1 MTPHSPRRADCN
13 TDRQT
18 DRNAQRAA
26 VRSRP
31 VPDLRPLALTLA
43 LSGAAIIA
51 GTLMAGAQEAQT
63 TIAHAYSNFGEVKYG
78 PDATHLDYVNPEAP
92 KGGEISI
99 AAMGTFDSFNQY
111 SRKGVPAALNTIGS
125 EAILTSTAD
134 DAYGMYCLLCETLE
148 YPEDL
153 KWVTF
158 NLRDDVTFSD
168 GTPMTAEDVLYSF
181 NLFLEQGITEYRAI
195 VQGFIE
201 DAEIIDPHTIRFTF
215 TDQAPLRE
223 RIGFAGGTPVFS
235 KAWFEE
241 TGQRLD
247 DSSDQPFVSTGAY
260 VLDSFDYNRQVV
272 YKRNPDY
279 WGADHPMMV
288 GRSNFDQ
295 IRVEYFADSQAAF
308 EAFKAGAYTFREESS
323 SLIWAT
329 GYENFPNLQNGHVVK
344 TEFADGTVGTAQS
357 FVFNLDRE
365 VWQDKRVRDAVGM
378 MFNFEWSNEALF
390 YGLYSR
396 VDSFWPGSE
405 LAARDAPTEAEVALL
420 KPLVDEGLLD
430 ASILTEEAPVPPV
443 NDAAQNRPGRGMF
456 RQALGLLNEAGWE
469 AGSDGRLRK
478 DGQTLDLTIVSFD
491 PSFDRILNPYIENL
505 QQLGVNAKL
514 ERVDNA
520 QYIERR
526 RSGAFDMVSHGF
538 AMGFEPGIGL
548 EQWFASKTADDS
560 SRNLMRLRNEAVDKL
575 IPAVVAAKDLDELQT
590 SVHALDRVLRSIGF
604 MVPQWFKPVYT
615 VAYYDQYGHPE
626 AMPPYDLGYMDFWW
640 YDEAKH
646 DALVSAGVLR

>member
-1 MTPHSPRRADCN
+1 MTPHASRRNDPRNPAPRG
-13 TDRQT
+13 Q
-18 DRNAQRAA
+18 AQAA
-26 VRSRP
+26 TRIFS
-31 VPDLRPLALTLA
+31 DLRSVALTLA
-43 LSGAAIIA
+43 LSGAVVLAGTIIA
-51 GTLMAGAQEAQT
+51 RGQDAGQDAQT
-63 TIAHAYSNFGEVKYG
+63 TVTHAYSNFGEVKYG
-78 PDATHLDYVNPEAP
+78 PDFPHLDYVNPDAP

-99 AAMGTFDSFNQY
+99 SSMGTFDSFNQY

-125 EAILTSTAD
+125 EAILAATAD
-134 DAYGMYCLLCETLE
+134 DAYSAYCLLCTTME

-195 VQGFIE
+195 VEGFIE
-201 DAEIIDPHTIRFTF
+201 GVEVLDPHTITFTF
-215 TDQAPLRE
+215 TDQAPIRE
-223 RIGFAGGTPVFS
+223 RITFAGGTPVFS

-247 DSSDQPFVSTGAY
+247 ESSDQPFMSTGAY
-260 VLDSFDYNRQVV
+260 VLDSFDYNRQII

-279 WGADHPMMV
+279 WGADHPLQI
-288 GRSNFDQ
+288 GQSNFDT

-308 EAFKAGAYTFREESS
+308 EAFKAGAFTFREENS

-329 GYENFPNLQNGHVVK
+329 GYENFPNLQDGHVIK

-357 FVFNLDRE
+357 FVFNLDRPT
-365 VWQDKRVRDAVGM
+365 WQDKRVRDAIGM

-396 VDSFWPGSE
+396 VNSFWPGSE
-405 LAARDAPTEAEVALL
+405 LAATGTPSEAEVALL
-420 KPLVDEGLLD
+420 QPLVDEGLLD
-430 ASILTEEAPVPPV
+430 AAILAEEAPEPPV
-443 NDAAQNRPGRGMF
+443 NAAAQNRPDRGMF
-456 RQALGLLNEAGWE
+456 RQAGALLAEAGWE
-469 AGSDGRLRK
+469 PGSDGKLRK
-478 DGQTLDLTIVSFD
+478 DGQMLDLVIVSYD
-491 PSFDRILNPYIENL
+491 PSFDRIINPYIENL

-514 ERVDNA
+514 ERVDTA
-520 QYIERR
+520 QYVERR
-526 RSGAFDMVSHGF
+526 RAGEFDMVSHGF
-538 AMGFEPGIGL
+538 SMGFEPGIDL

-560 SRNLMRLRNEAVDKL
+560 SRNLMRLRSEAVDKL

-590 SVHALDRVLRSIGF
+590 AVHALDRVLRSIGF

-615 VAYYDQYGHPE
+615 VAYYDQYEHPE
-626 AMPPYDLGYMDFWW
+626 NMPPYALGYMDFWW

-646 DALVSAGVLR
+646 DALVAAGVLR